1 MMAFLVLHSRRLPSL
16 QRTKRAL
23 YDLFAQKHITFIG
36 EGHQITYE
44 FLKEELPSYA
54 VNRSKHTFLV
64 VLSNNADLPE
74 PEAMVEFKTRLDNV
88 ISRKIRMN
96 MCDPKVQEKLHV
108 KPHTCQNINQEHIN
122 NKNNKTFI
130 NLTNYF
136 LCPVHMNEL
145 GGNLYLLNFS
155 PKDKEEPCRYSKN
168 GSFYVGA
175 GEIKNET
182 RSETET
188 GWFIVN
194 HLHNSTLTGDEHNCD

>member
-23 YDLFAQKHITFIG
+23 YDFFVEKHITFIG
-36 EGHQITYE
+36 EGHQITYDI
-44 FLKEELPSYA
+44 LKGKLPDSA

-64 VLSNNADLPE
+64 VLSNNVDLPG
-74 PEAMVEFKTRLDNV
+74 PAMMEFQTRLDNV

-96 MCDPKVQEKLHV
+96 ICDPKVQEKLHV

-122 NKNNKTFI
+122 NENNKTFI

-155 PKDKEEPCRYSKN
+155 PKNEKKPCRYSKD
-168 GSFYVGA
+168 GLFYVGA

-182 RSETET
+182 RNETET

>member
-1 MMAFLVLHSRRLPSL
+1 MPSL

-23 YDLFAQKHITFIG
+23 YDLFVQKHITFIV
-36 EGHQITYE
+36 EGHPITYE
-44 FLKEELPSYA
+44 FLRKELPSNA
-54 VNRSKHTFLV
+54 VKRPKHTFLV
-64 VLSNNADLPE
+64 VLSNNSDLPE
-74 PEAMVEFKTRLDNV
+74 PEAMMEFQTRLNNV
-88 ISRKIRMN
+88 ISWKIRN
-96 MCDPKVQEKLHV
+96 NTCNPKMPVQEKLYV

-122 NKNNKTFI
+122 NENNETFI

-155 PKDKEEPCRYSKN
+155 PKDKKKPCRYSKD
-168 GSFYVGA
+168 GLFYVGA

-182 RSETET
+182 RNETET

-194 HLHNSTLTGDEHNCD
+194 HLHNSTFTGDEHNCD